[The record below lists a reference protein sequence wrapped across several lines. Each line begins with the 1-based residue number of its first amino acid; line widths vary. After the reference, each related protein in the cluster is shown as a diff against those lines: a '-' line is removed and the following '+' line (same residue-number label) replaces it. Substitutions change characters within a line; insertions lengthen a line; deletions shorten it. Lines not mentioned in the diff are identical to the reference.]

1 METCLSQLEQW
12 LLQLL
17 LEFLDLILPDAPNVL
32 LSISQVVLSLSS
44 NVDFIGS
51 ALLFDQ
57 KTDLHEDLMELFCGI
72 DLLAIF
78 FKDKDPLV
86 LVKGKI

>member
-1 METCLSQLEQW
+1 MEACLSQLKKW

-32 LSISQVVLSLSS
+32 LSISQIVFGLSS
-44 NVDFIGS
+44 DVDFIGS
-51 ALLFDQ
+51 ALLLDQ
-57 KTDLHEDLMELFCGI
+57 KADLHEDLMELFCGV

-78 FKDKDPLV
+78 FKDKYSLI
-86 LVKGKI
+86 LVKGEI

>member
-1 METCLSQLEQW
+1 
-12 LLQLL
+12 
-17 LEFLDLILPDAPNVL
+17 
-32 LSISQVVLSLSS
+32 
-44 NVDFIGS
+44 VDFIGS
-51 ALLFDQ
+51 ALLLDQ
-57 KTDLHEDLMELFCGI
+57 KADLHEDLMELFCGV